1 MWAAA
6 LGGTMAPV
14 PKAPVPK
21 APVPKAPVPKAPV
34 PKSPVLFTVGH
45 STASRE
51 DLSELLR
58 QAGVRRVVD
67 VRTAPGSRRH
77 PQFGRH
83 ELEVWMPEDG
93 FTYRWEPAL
102 GGFRRP
108 SALSPNVA
116 LRHPSFRGY
125 ADYMTTAP
133 FAAALRSVLDEAG
146 EEPTAVMCS
155 EALWWRCHRR
165 LIADAATLLFGVEVA
180 PHNPGRPP
188 GAPPPDRGGAPRP
201 GAGRLGVRRAGAG
214 RLTGV
219 AVPGTRQCWWAGHH
233 QVVRPPILSWRRRWP
248 SLGHLPPATRSG
260 IKSPV

>member
-1 MWAAA
+1 M
-6 LGGTMAPV
+6 L
-14 PKAPVPK
+14 KA
-21 APVPKAPVPKAPV
+21 
-34 PKSPVLFTVGH
+34 PVLFTVGH

-51 DLSELLR
+51 DLSRLLR
-58 QAGVRRVVD
+58 QAGVCRVVD

-93 FTYRWEPAL
+93 FTYRWDPAL

-125 ADYMTTAP
+125 ADYMMTAP
-133 FAAALRSVLDEAG
+133 FAAALRSVLDEAR

-165 LIADAATLLFGVEVA
+165 LIADAATLLFGLEVR
-180 PHNPGRPP
+180 HITQ
-188 GAPPPDRGGAPRP
+188 D
-201 GAGRLGVRRAGAG
+201 GRLQPHRPTEGARLGPQPGVLVYDGLGLGA
-214 RLTGV
+214 
-219 AVPGTRQCWWAGHH
+219 
-233 QVVRPPILSWRRRWP
+233 
-248 SLGHLPPATRSG
+248 
-260 IKSPV
+260 

>member
-1 MWAAA
+1 MG
-6 LGGTMAPV
+6 GGTRWDHGPM
-14 PKAPVPK
+14 
-21 APVPKAPVPKAPV
+21 PKAPVPKAPV

-51 DLSELLR
+51 DLSQLLR

-165 LIADAATLLFGVEVA
+165 LIADAATLLFGVEVR
-180 PHNPGRPP
+180 HITQ
-188 GAPPPDRGGAPRP
+188 D
-201 GAGRLGVRRAGAG
+201 GRLEPHRPTEGARLGQEPGVLVYDGLGLGA
-214 RLTGV
+214 
-219 AVPGTRQCWWAGHH
+219 
-233 QVVRPPILSWRRRWP
+233 
-248 SLGHLPPATRSG
+248 
-260 IKSPV
+260 